1 MKVLSIFCASID
13 ILERRIYTDE
23 ISSRKLTIVW
33 KIDNDIL
40 KISISLYIDRSA
52 RIIAN
57 KLFDYNQ
64 IHSNLLGRYTVV
76 FDIEMNYSSDN
87 DYIEDFD
94 WSMILFNK
102 WSNVFVMA
110 YEKILYFVSVLSFVF
125 DEHYTDSIRVY
136 DKNYVLELW
145 Q

>member
-13 ILERRIYTDE
+13 ILERRIYADE

-102 WSNVFVMA
+102 WFNVFVMA
-110 YEKILYFVSVLSFVF
+110 YEKMLYFVSVLSFVF
-125 DEHYTDSIRVY
+125 DEHHTDSIRVY

>member
-40 KISISLYIDRSA
+40 KISISVYIDRSV